1 MNQSRIADI
10 DRYDTGLQVANATLI
25 QSSPA
30 LRNCRMLIV
39 AMAKYLLVEL
49 YGEVASL
56 CSQISNYIHLGR
68 LDCMRNGAWEE
79 TLTTLVVPSRCPAA
93 GAKGLV
99 GQHELYPS
107 VYRSV
112 SHSASAGSRTWRQG
126 AKSSP
131 LAMMHLW

>member
-68 LDCMRNGAWEE
+68 LDCMRNGLERKHSPRW
-79 TLTTLVVPSRCPAA
+79 S
-93 GAKGLV
+93 
-99 GQHELYPS
+99 
-107 VYRSV
+107 
-112 SHSASAGSRTWRQG
+112 SHRDVQ
-126 AKSSP
+126 P
-131 LAMMHLW
+131 LGHRDL